1 MAVAKNKSGSSRK
14 LGSKKGPSLAIGPAA
29 TGPAQGVRPPQG
41 KISLASKALKGVVAR
56 KAAAKGVLSGFGR
69 AVLRAERSGNPV
81 RMTVIVEPDSLS
93 PRIAVEDVTSPA
105 GDELDVALT
114 AAKMRGAA
122 RVVDILKRADML
134 TADAFAEEIGATRET
149 VHKKRRRHEVLGLEG
164 PKRGVRFPKW
174 QLNQSG
180 ELLPGLP
187 LLFQA
192 LGDHPW
198 AVYRF
203 LLQEHPELNGDTA
216 LDALRRGRIED
227 VIAVAGSIGAGAFA

>member
-1 MAVAKNKSGSSRK
+1 MAVTRSKSGRSRK
-14 LGSKKGPSLAIGPAA
+14 QGSRQELTTGFAAPGPASA
-29 TGPAQGVRPPQG
+29 LRPPPG
-41 KISLASKALKGVVAR
+41 KISLASKVTKSVVAR
-56 KAAAKGVLSGFGR
+56 KSAAKGVLSGFGR

-81 RMTVIVEPDSLS
+81 RMTVIVEPHSTS
-93 PRIAVEDVTSPA
+93 PRIAFEEVTSPA
-105 GDELDVALT
+105 HDELDEAL
-114 AAKMRGAA
+114 AAANTRGAA
-122 RVVDILKRADML
+122 RVADILNSADML

-174 QLNQSG
+174 QLNLSG

-187 LLFQA
+187 FLFQA

-203 LLQEHPELNGDTA
+203 LLQEHPELDGASA
-216 LDALRRGRIED
+216 LDGLRRGRIED
-227 VIAVAGSIGAGAFA
+227 VIAVAGTVGAGAFA

>member
-1 MAVAKNKSGSSRK
+1 MAVAKNKSSRSGK
-14 LGSKKGPSLAIGPAA
+14 PSSKKGLSPTIGLST
-29 TGPAQGVRPPQG
+29 TGPAPGVGSSLAR
-41 KISLASKALKGVVAR
+41 ISLASKAMQGVAAR

-81 RMTVIVEPDSLS
+81 RMTVIVEPDSTA
-93 PRIAVEDVTSPA
+93 PRIDVEEVTPPA
-105 GDELDVALT
+105 RDELDGALT
-114 AAKMRGAA
+114 AAKTRGAA
-122 RVVDILKRADML
+122 RVADILNSADML
-134 TADAFAEEIGATRET
+134 TADAFAREIGATRET
-149 VHKKRRRHEVLGLEG
+149 VHKKRRRREVLGLEG
-164 PKRGVRFPKW
+164 PKRGVRFPEW
-174 QLNQSG
+174 QLSQSG
-180 ELLPGLP
+180 ELLPGLS

-227 VIAVAGSIGAGAFA
+227 VIVVAESVGAGAFA

>member
-14 LGSKKGPSLAIGPAA
+14 PRSKKSPPLAIGLSA
-29 TGPAQGVRPPQG
+29 TGPEQGVRPSLD

-81 RMTVIVEPDSLS
+81 RMTVIVEPHSMS

-105 GDELDVALT
+105 RDELDVALT

-149 VHKKRRRHEVLGLEG
+149 VHKKRRRREVLGLEG

-227 VIAVAGSIGAGAFA
+227 VVAVAGSVGAGAFA